1 MTHTIEN
8 GATVTTT
15 DNEQYTITGFAAG
28 WYSTEEGKKL
38 RGKQIAGVVA
48 PELEVELEDE
58 PEEDDEPET
67 ISQKMRRY
75 RATYEDATTADGKPS
90 KHNGDE
96 VAQLLAGKDL
106 LACYAIASK
115 KLKVPVAE
123 LQAKYEHL
131 NPGMQRMN
139 LGNGIRRLLKKA

>member
-8 GATVTTT
+8 GDIVTTVN
-15 DNEQYTITGFAAG
+15 NEQYTISGFAKG
-28 WYSTEEGKKL
+28 WYNTQEGKKL
-38 RGKQIAGVVA
+38 RGKQITGVVE
-48 PELEVELEDE
+48 PEIEEEFEPEDE
-58 PEEDDEPET
+58 LDDEEET

-75 RATYEDATTADGKPS
+75 RATYEDTKTADGKPS

-96 VAQLLAGKDL
+96 VARLLAGKDL
-106 LACYAIASK
+106 PAVYAITSK

-123 LQAKYEHL
+123 LEAKYAHL

-139 LGNGIRRLLKKA
+139 LGNGIRRMKKA